1 MLFFFV
7 KYEILTMQFLLK
19 MGFSNVNFVKN
30 VNLKVR
36 FFAYEILKCDFC
48 EKNAIWKL
56 RFLFKMGFY
65 DVLFVKNVILKYD
78 FC

>member
-30 VNLKVR
+30 VNLRVR

-48 EKNAIWKL
+48 EKM
-56 RFLFKMGFY
+56 RFG
-65 DVLFVKNVILKYD
+65 NYD
-78 FC
+78 FCSKWVSMMCFLSKM

>member
-1 MLFFFV
+1 MLFFV

-36 FFAYEILKCDFC
+36 FFAYKILKCDFC
-48 EKNAIWKL
+48 EKKCDLETTIFVQNG
-56 RFLFKMGFY
+56 FL
-65 DVLFVKNVILKYD
+65 
-78 FC
+78 